1 MPTTYP
7 GDGANRRHLS
17 HLLRYQRVVPRHPTS
32 RWLPVPLA
40 VATPWPMSCHHR
52 TAVLQRPRGRRF
64 RGGVGGCRRVSPP
77 GKAWDC
83 GTAPAHFLLWWIPR
97 RGAWRFQVI
106 GATVWTS
113 LAHVVGG
120 LGCGCQAP
128 GLVCRAAQGLVSR
141 AVICHSRAG
150 RAIGFVGDLCRVGG
164 VAPGVSESRASL
176 RSVPSGR
183 PCGPPL
189 TPPHQALGGR

>member
-1 MPTTYP
+1 MALVIIAQL
-7 GDGANRRHLS
+7 GLIHE
-17 HLLRYQRVVPRHPTS
+17 
-32 RWLPVPLA
+32 PL
-40 VATPWPMSCHHR
+40 VHGT
-52 TAVLQRPRGRRF
+52 LIRGRIGRKIEKL
-64 RGGVGGCRRVSPP
+64 GQVRRVGHLVDPL
-77 GKAWDC
+77 C
-83 GTAPAHFLLWWIPR
+83 GGR
-97 RGAWRFQVI
+97 RRVDRTLRDVVGFAGTGRFQVI

-183 PCGPPL
+183 PCGAPL